1 MDSANFSTFRRYVVD
16 REVDKAADIAVDN
29 WTWRLTRWPAWWWT
43 VDTLLYMCSV
53 ALRIKELLII
63 ILTHV
68 LQFPWVRPNLSCNI
82 SFNIFIS
89 KTLFELP

>member
-43 VDTLLYMCSV
+43 VDTLSTTPLGVFVFFVFVFVYP
-53 ALRIKELLII
+53 
-63 ILTHV
+63 
-68 LQFPWVRPNLSCNI
+68 QG
-82 SFNIFIS
+82 
-89 KTLFELP
+89 